1 MSNTLVAEVRKD
13 FRSSALHKIRSRG
26 MIPAVVY
33 GKHEETKPI
42 AVKKRELLK
51 IINEHGRNALIS
63 LDVDG
68 IVETVILGEYQADPI
83 NQHLIHVDF
92 LHVSMSSEIH
102 AKVPVLLKGTAKGVE
117 VGGVVQQSIHEL
129 NIKAT
134 PQNIP
139 ETIEVDVTNLEIGHT
154 IKVGDIRNH
163 YRNIIINHEDEDV
176 IATIVSSQI
185 QVDDLEEETSGDT
198 VQATVEV

>member
-1 MSNTLVAEVRKD
+1 
-13 FRSSALHKIRSRG
+13 
-26 MIPAVVY
+26 
-33 GKHEETKPI
+33 
-42 AVKKRELLK
+42 
-51 IINEHGRNALIS
+51 
-63 LDVDG
+63 
-68 IVETVILGEYQADPI
+68 
-83 NQHLIHVDF
+83 
-92 LHVSMSSEIH
+92 MSSEIH

>member
-1 MSNTLVAEVRKD
+1 M
-13 FRSSALHKIRSRG
+13 
-26 MIPAVVY
+26 
-33 GKHEETKPI
+33 
-42 AVKKRELLK
+42 LK

-68 IVETVILGEYQADPI
+68 KVETVILGEYQADPI

>member
-1 MSNTLVAEVRKD
+1 
-13 FRSSALHKIRSRG
+13 

-42 AVKKRELLK
+42 AVKKRELMK

-68 IVETVILGEYQADPI
+68 KVETVILGEYQTDHI
-83 NQHLIHVDF
+83 NQDLIHVDF
-92 LHVSMSSEIH
+92 LHVRMSSEIH
-102 AKVPVLLKGTAKGVE
+102 AKVPVLLKGTAKGAE

-139 ETIEVDVTNLEIGHT
+139 ETVEVDITNLEIGHT

-163 YRNIIINHEDEDV
+163 YHNITINHEDEDV
-176 IATIVSSQI
+176 IVTIVSSKI
-185 QVDDLEEETSGDT
+185 QADDFEDETSVDT
-198 VQATVEV
+198 GQATIEIS